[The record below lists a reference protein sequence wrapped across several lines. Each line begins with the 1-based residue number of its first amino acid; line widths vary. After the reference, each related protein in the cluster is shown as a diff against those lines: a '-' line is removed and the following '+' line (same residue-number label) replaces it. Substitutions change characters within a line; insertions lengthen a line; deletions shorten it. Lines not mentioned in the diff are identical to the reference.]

1 MVAFVGLGVDLRC
14 FMTKEKIDYSLLNQM
29 VEFIL
34 SEEEVEGRLRK
45 VIRDIKEIL

>member
-14 FMTKEKIDYSLLNQM
+14 FMTKEKIDYPLLNQM

-34 SEEEVEGRLRK
+34 SEEVEGRLRK